1 MERRLTDQTHRRG
14 FLGRLAA
21 ITAAGVA
28 GFAPSRLVAQ
38 PETKAAS
45 TDPNTDWLSKVPG
58 KHRQFFDMPNP
69 SGGLPQIHI
78 LNYLNTYREAHKAKP
93 SDVKVVASL
102 YFMTTLLAFNDEM
115 WAKYKFGEILKADDL
130 TTKSPAV
137 RNVFWKPREG
147 SETLPVTG
155 MIGVPNVASMASLQ
169 EKGTLFLLC
178 NNAFNFWVGQLAGA
192 SGDKKAVRAELE
204 KNIVPGVV
212 IVPAMVVAI
221 NQAQQAGMSY
231 IYQA

>member
-1 MERRLTDQTHRRG
+1 MSAQLPPTHRRG

-28 GFAPSRLVAQ
+28 GIAPSKLMAEHSGR
-38 PETKAAS
+38 AAS
-45 TDPNTDWLSKVPG
+45 NPSDWLSKVTG
-58 KHRQFFDMPNP
+58 KHRQFYDMPNP

-78 LNYLNTYREAHKAKP
+78 LNFLNTYRDAFGAKP
-93 SDVKVVASL
+93 GEVNVVASL
-102 YFMTTLLAFNDEM
+102 YFMTTLMAFNDEM
-115 WAKYKFGEILKADDL
+115 WAKYKFGDILKANDL
-130 TTKSPAV
+130 TTTAPAV

-147 SETLPVTG
+147 SDTLPITG
-155 MIGVPNVASMASLQ
+155 MIPIPNVGSMTSLQ

-192 SGDKKAVRAELE
+192 SGDKKAIRAELE
-204 KNIVPGVV
+204 SNIIPGVV

-221 NQAQQAGMSY
+221 NQAQKAGISY